1 MRAPLALLVALAV
14 ALAAAPAS
22 TQTPRP
28 DFSGTWVM
36 DTTKFEK
43 ADPVLAALTIAV
55 SQGPDTLG
63 VKTEVGDR
71 RGPGAPITRTTTLA
85 SYLLDGQ
92 AVENRMPSGKGAIS
106 VLSWDH
112 ETLVFRT
119 SGPGPDGQTIDLTTR
134 WTLEAGGARLV
145 QQQRMQHGE
154 RVANQT
160 LFLFKR

>member
-1 MRAPLALLVALAV
+1 MRAPFALLAALAV
-14 ALAAAPAS
+14 ALAAAPAR

-43 ADPVLAALTIAV
+43 DDPVLAALTLTV
-55 SQGPDTLG
+55 TQGPDALG

-71 RGPGAPITRTTTLA
+71 RGPGAPIARTTTLA
-85 SYLLDGQ
+85 RYLLDGQ
-92 AVENRMPSGKGAIS
+92 AVENRMPGGNRAIS

-119 SGPGPDGQTIDLTTR
+119 SGPAPDGQTIDLTTR
-134 WTLEAGGARLV
+134 WTLEARGTRLV